1 MSGLEHGAAEVGGS
15 KLEQIAAEVGVS
27 ANTVLR
33 VLRRENKEVWPS
45 AVKRAEEIRKLAQKV
60 GYLPNGSARA
70 MRRGKFN
77 AIALVLSTDRGRS
90 YLPNDLFNGIHDAV
104 NALSMRMIVSKL
116 GDKELT
122 SAKLMP
128 AVLREWSCDGL
139 LINYTDRVPEQMIR
153 LIEKF
158 HIPSIWIN
166 RKQRSEAVYYDDF
179 GGAREATQRLL
190 NLGHQRITYLDFLS
204 KETWSNTHYSRTDR
218 YAGYAEAMREAG
230 LTPTPREQF
239 AGVPAAERL
248 SATCQLLRGA
258 GRPTALIGY
267 DAGVRIMHAAAV
279 VKLRVP
285 QDLSVLTFEPL
296 PAASAVQDQAEAFMG
311 WTIGSMGVPGEQAGH
326 RAVEMLTQ
334 KIAARD
340 DAIPS
345 VVLPLKFNP
354 GDTCG
359 PVPAEA

>member
-1 MSGLEHGAAEVGGS
+1 VGVS
-15 KLEQIAAEVGVS
+15 KLDQIAAEVGVS

-77 AIALVLSTDRGRS
+77 AIALVLSTDLGRS

-104 NALSMRMIVSKL
+104 NELSMRMIVSKL

-139 LINYTDRVPEQMIR
+139 LINYTDRVPAEMIR

-166 RKQRSEAVYYDDF
+166 RKQPHDAVYYDDF
-179 GGAREATQRLL
+179 GGAKEATERLVK
-190 NLGHQRITYLDFLS
+190 LGHRRITYLDFLPQDMW
-204 KETWSNTHYSRTDR
+204 KLTHYSRADR

-230 LTPTPREQF
+230 LSPTPREQF
-239 AGVPAAERL
+239 AGVPVAERL
-248 SATCQLLRGA
+248 TATCQLLRGA
-258 GRPTALIGY
+258 GDVLRPTAVIGY
-267 DAGVRIMHAAAV
+267 DAGPRIMHAAALV
-279 VKLRVP
+279 GLKVP
-285 QDLSVLTFEPL
+285 RDLSVVTFDAL
-296 PAASAVQDQAEAFMG
+296 PAASAVSDPGEGFMG
-311 WTIGSMGVPGEQAGH
+311 WTISAMGVPGELAGH

-334 KIAARD
+334 KIEGGD
-340 DAIPS
+340 EAIAS
-345 VVLPLKFNP
+345 VKLPLKFHSD
-354 GDTCG
+354 DTCG
-359 PVPAEA
+359 RAPAGV

>member
-1 MSGLEHGAAEVGGS
+1 MG
-15 KLEQIAAEVGVS
+15 KLEQIAAEIGVS

-33 VLRRENKEVWPS
+33 VLRSENKEVWPS
-45 AVKRAEEIRKLAQKV
+45 AAKRAEEIRKLAQKV

-104 NALSMRMIVSKL
+104 SELSMRLIVSKL

-122 SAKLMP
+122 SEKRMP
-128 AVLREWSCDGL
+128 AFLREWSCDGM

-153 LIEKF
+153 LLGKF

-166 RKQRSEAVYYDDF
+166 RKQNHEAVYYDDF
-179 GGAREATQRLL
+179 GAAKEATERLL
-190 NLGHQRITYLDFLS
+190 KLGHRRIAYLDFIP
-204 KETWSNTHYSRTDR
+204 KETWTNTHYSRTDR
-218 YAGYAEAMREAG
+218 YAGYAAAMREAG
-230 LTPTPREQF
+230 MPSTPREQF

-248 SATCQLLRGA
+248 SATCQLLRRE
-258 GRPTALIGY
+258 GRPTAVISY

-279 VKLRVP
+279 VGLKVP

-296 PAASAVQDQAEAFMG
+296 PAASSAGDHPEAYMG
-311 WTIGSMGVPGEQAGH
+311 WTISAMGVPGEDAGH

-334 KIAARD
+334 KIAERD
-340 DAIPS
+340 EAIDS
-345 VVLPLKFNP
+345 VVLPLKFIS

-359 PVPAEA
+359 PAPVEV

>member
-1 MSGLEHGAAEVGGS
+1 LEQNSAEVGVS
-15 KLEQIAAEVGVS
+15 KLEQIAAQAGVS

-45 AVKRAEEIRKLAQKV
+45 AVKRADEIRKLAQKI

-104 NALSMRMIVSKL
+104 NELLMRMIVSKL
-116 GDKELT
+116 GDNELT

-139 LINYTDRVPEQMIR
+139 LINYTDRVPAEMIR
-153 LIEKF
+153 LIDKF

-166 RKQRSEAVYYDDF
+166 RKQAYEAVYYDDF
-179 GGAREATQRLL
+179 AGAKEATQRLL
-190 NLGHQRITYLDFLS
+190 KLGHRRIAYLDFLP

-218 YAGYAEAMREAG
+218 YAGYAAAMREAG
-230 LTPTPREQF
+230 APLTPREQF
-239 AGVPAAERL
+239 AGVPAADRL
-248 SATCQLLRGA
+248 RATCQLLRSV
-258 GRPTALIGY
+258 GRPTAVIGY
-267 DAGVRIMHAAAV
+267 DAGPRIMHAAALV
-279 VKLRVP
+279 GLRVP
-285 QDLSVLTFEPL
+285 QDFSVVTFEPL
-296 PAASAVQDQAEAFMG
+296 AAVTGIPDPGEAFMG
-311 WTIGSMGVPGEQAGH
+311 WTISSMGVPGELAGH

-334 KIAARD
+334 KIASED
-340 DAIPS
+340 EAIAS
-345 VVLPLKFNP
+345 VVLPLKFIS

-359 PVPAEA
+359 PAPAEV